1 MKMEEPE
8 MLMEE
13 EVEVEVEGEG
23 EGEGEEGGGRR
34 PSGTKCGTKRKQHYH
49 RHHKSGESSWDK
61 PPGMT

>member
-1 MKMEEPE
+1 MSMKMEEPE

-13 EVEVEVEGEG
+13 EVEGEG
-23 EGEGEEGGGRR
+23 RGRGRR
-34 PSGTKCGTKRKQHYH
+34 GGEKAQGTKCGTKRKQHYH

>member
-13 EVEVEVEGEG
+13 EVEVE
-23 EGEGEEGGGRR
+23 GEEGGGRR
-34 PSGTKCGTKRKQHYH
+34 PSETKCGTKQKQHYH